1 MAHPLLSGLFTY
13 ILFGGLSVMFNVFD
27 GLLKVTL
34 KPDTEDV
41 QSRNS
46 NLSFLARA
54 DILHSLS
61 DDKI

>member
-1 MAHPLLSGLFTY
+1 
-13 ILFGGLSVMFNVFD
+13 MFNVFD

-54 DILHSLS
+54 DMLHSLS
-61 DDKI
+61 DDKIW